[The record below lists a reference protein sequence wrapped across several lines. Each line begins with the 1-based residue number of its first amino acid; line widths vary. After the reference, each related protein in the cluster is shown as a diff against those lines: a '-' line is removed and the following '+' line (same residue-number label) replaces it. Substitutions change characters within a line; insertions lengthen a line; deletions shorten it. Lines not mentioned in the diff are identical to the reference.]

1 MRNFWLG
8 GLALLGA
15 CMASLATADE
25 RAILETEEGKI
36 VIAMKPD
43 LAPTHVERIKVLAN
57 DGFYDGLGF
66 HRVIEDFIVQGGD
79 PSRTGRGE
87 SQMPPMP
94 GEFSQAPFVRGTVAM
109 ARMEDDPDSANC
121 QFFIMLTDSDE
132 LVGKYTVWGEVI
144 EGMEIADLAKPGDPI
159 KNGIVKE
166 PTKILR
172 MRVVD
177 EAGNLAKPRKTKPL
191 PPTPPAAEMVEPEAN
206 EMGLPETEGGLPGAA
221 QDVN

>member
-1 MRNFWLG
+1 MRTFWLG
-8 GLALLGA
+8 GLAVLGLW
-15 CMASLATADE
+15 MALPATAAE
-25 RAILETEEGKI
+25 RAIIETEQGKI
-36 VIAMKPD
+36 VVAMKPD

-79 PSRTGRGE
+79 PSKTGRGE

-94 GEFSQAPFVRGTVAM
+94 GEFSEAPFNRGTVAM

-121 QFFIMLTDSDE
+121 QFFIMLTEADN

-144 EGMEIADLAKPGDPI
+144 EGMDVVDVIKPGDPT
-159 KNGIVKE
+159 KSGIVQK

-172 MRVVD
+172 MRVID

-191 PPTPPAAEMVEPEAN
+191 KPTPPAAEMVEPEAN
-206 EMGLPETEGGLPGAA
+206 EMGLPESS
-221 QDVN
+221 QDLN